1 MSDRPCTLGRSG
13 LANMN
18 YFKMNSTHFFIWQSV
33 AHVSGSHERW
43 DTPKLLHSL
52 RQQFEVEL
60 FITEEM
66 LQVLVHSSGY
76 NEGNTLPLN
85 MTITEASCLSTERRQ
100 KNAAS
105 QHETIQCIICFLPL
119 QSHYKHRLRTGG
131 GGAAQERTLTWA
143 E

>member
-1 MSDRPCTLGRSG
+1 
-13 LANMN
+13 MN

-85 MTITEASCLSTERRQ
+85 MTITEASCLSIEQRQ

-105 QHETIQCIICFLPL
+105 
-119 QSHYKHRLRTGG
+119 
-131 GGAAQERTLTWA
+131 
-143 E
+143 